1 MKIEILKDKME
12 NGEIHFGYRI
22 ENHGF
27 KGHPPVLE
35 NWFATKEGFEKQ
47 LNHYIGQ
54 YIGGPSKNRIKKGN
68 QF

>member
-1 MKIEILKDKME
+1 MEIKIFKEKMQ

-35 NWFATKEGFEKQ
+35 NWFATKEGFEKN
-47 LNHYIGQ
+47 LYHYIGQ
-54 YIGGPSKNRIKKGN
+54 YTGGPNKTRNKKDN
-68 QF
+68 